1 MSTLVRIA
9 NTIDRIQERIGSI
22 LIWLSLAMILVGAL
36 NAVARYTDR
45 FTGFGLSSNM
55 YLELQ
60 WYLFS
65 MLFLLGAGWTLKHN
79 AHVRVD
85 LIYGRLGP
93 RGKAWIDLSGT
104 VLFLFPFCILMLWV
118 SWPAVMNSW
127 AVLETSPDPGG
138 LPRYPIK
145 TVIPIAF
152 FLLLVQGVSLF
163 CRSLAV
169 ILGHTPEPVPEEF
182 ADV

>member
-9 NTIDRIQERIGSI
+9 NSIDRIQERIGSV
-22 LIWLSLAMILVGAL
+22 LIWLSLAMILVGAF

-45 FTGFGLSSNM
+45 FTGLGLSSNG

-93 RGKAWIDLSGT
+93 RGKAWIDVSGT

-145 TVIPIAF
+145 TIIPIAF
-152 FLLLVQGVSLF
+152 LLLLVQGVSLF

-169 ILGHTPEPVPEEF
+169 ILGHVTEPVPEEV
-182 ADV
+182 ANV